1 MNGFIF
7 RRAGVLLSAVL
18 VFNSFGMFVN
28 ATDDASESLSFEEEI
43 ILSDDS
49 CDVPCDDY
57 IEDEEPDDPA
67 DYDAGEEYY
76 QEPEEYYDEELFSE
90 EDIFEEYPEEI
101 TDPDYVPEEAAD
113 EEEAVPQQRHKSD
126 SYEQEEYFTVRYVSE
141 ECGVIDLPVDN
152 NYYKKGD
159 TVMVSYI
166 EPMKEGYSFWGWSF
180 TGDSSCVYSGGYSF
194 EIEED
199 VVLYATWAVDEYF
212 FENQYAG
219 RYDNASNPIVASIN
233 TYVKSLKGRFNP
245 TYKYNGVVKSI
256 QCCAL
261 TDQIWENALG
271 IGRYSTPNN
280 YKIIDSKKKLG
291 KTDIYKFLK
300 ANNAQPGDI
309 IWCHDPVS
317 AKKYNIT
324 HYMILMGYDKNGI
337 TITDGY
343 ERNGKGIVWK
353 NNQRVSYTGDH
364 AKYFSGKCYIRL
376 YHVTKT
382 NL

>member
-7 RRAGVLLSAVL
+7 RRAGVILSAVL
-18 VFNSFGMFVN
+18 VFNSFGIFAN
-28 ATDDASESLSFEEEI
+28 AIENDSELLSEEEITLSDEVFDEENSDNEDYYEEDYYEEADEVYDEEPYVDIDEDFFEEE
-43 ILSDDS
+43 
-49 CDVPCDDY
+49 C
-57 IEDEEPDDPA
+57 
-67 DYDAGEEYY
+67 
-76 QEPEEYYDEELFSE
+76 E
-90 EDIFEEYPEEI
+90 ED
-101 TDPDYVPEEAAD
+101 
-113 EEEAVPQQRHKSD
+113 SD
-126 SYEQEEYFTVRYVSE
+126 SYVEEESDFEDFGNNGASDSEDTSENALENEKDQYFTVRYVSE
-141 ECGVIDLPVDN
+141 ENGVADLPVDN
-152 NYYKKGD
+152 TYYKKGD

-166 EPMKEGYSFWGWSF
+166 EPYKEGYSFWGWSL
-180 TGDSSCVYSGGYSF
+180 TGDSSCVYSGGYCF
-194 EIEED
+194 EITED
-199 VVLYATWAVDEYF
+199 VTLYATWAVDEYF
-212 FENQYAG
+212 YENQNSYLYYKWQNSSA
-219 RYDNASNPIVASIN
+219 VKTIN
-233 TYVKSLKGRFNP
+233 SYVKSLKGKFNP
-245 TYKYNGVVKSI
+245 TYKYKGVVKSI

-271 IGRYSTPNN
+271 IGRYSTPDS

-291 KTDIYKFLK
+291 KTEIYEFLK